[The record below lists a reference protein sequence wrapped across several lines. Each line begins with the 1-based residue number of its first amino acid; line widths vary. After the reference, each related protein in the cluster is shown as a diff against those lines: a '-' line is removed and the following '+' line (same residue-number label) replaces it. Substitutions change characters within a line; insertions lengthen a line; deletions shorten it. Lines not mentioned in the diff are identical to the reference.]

1 METSQFAH
9 TTPTISRLVY
19 SIERSGHLLV
29 GSTGSGGEAVE
40 PVVQDSGFSAG
51 ERVRVTGKGGIQGRA
66 RVASGRSE
74 LPGAS

>member
-1 METSQFAH
+1 VETSQFAH

-19 SIERSGHLLV
+19 SIERSAVV